1 MLLAVFMLISAISVM
16 FTVQVLADDGDTTG
30 TTGSTGSDETTTTET
45 GSTDESSTGTTE
57 DGDTV
62 IVTDTTDYV
71 NKIYPTPEAKLE
83 TMRLAIEK
91 GCYQLYV
98 DDVSG
103 EVAFVNTITG
113 DKLFTNPYDVGAS
126 TGSESTKYEILSQI
140 IVEFTDTTGQHK
152 VFTSYEQAVL
162 REQIVVEYIKNGIR
176 VEYTIGREQ
185 AKTLVPRL
193 ISYERFM
200 DMIWTPLYEEFG
212 DELYNNNTIRT
223 DVAKVQKFL
232 TYYILY
238 AKESLKEKYGMSS
251 EEYKKLSDA
260 LGGIY
265 DDLYSSSANTYTS
278 IKEDYKIIDTM
289 EFLVF
294 KPNASEAEIA
304 TCEEIILMYCPEYT
318 YEELEYDHSLTDY
331 VSQDENPP
339 VFRMALEYTIED
351 DGLSVRLPAN
361 GVRFNESLYTLESI
375 KILPYMGAGNNAYSG
390 YNFYPDGSGALFEYD
405 DMDYSITQTV
415 TGKVYGT
422 DYAYHKI
429 SGAYQETI
437 SYPTFGIVETTKYHY
452 YSVTDVDT
460 GEVTAEATLSGMI
473 VDAILA
479 YEKGETT
486 VSTKGKEAAIANEFS
501 SVVHYP
507 DAVEKIYEKKHG
519 FVAII
524 EEGDALASLTTYHAG
539 PLSAYNTV
547 MMSVTPRPKD
557 SYNLQDSI
565 SVGSDS
571 EWTVVSDRK
580 YTGSYTI
587 KYMLLSDTEAL
598 DKNAAQDTYDASW
611 FGMAVAYRDYLTELG
626 VISKLTDDEI
636 YNSIPLYIETFGA
649 VETTEKIL
657 SIPVEVMTAL
667 TSFDDIETMYE
678 ELSEQGIKN
687 INFKL
692 TGYTKGG
699 MFYIVPTRV
708 KFEKA
713 VGGKNGFQ
721 ELLDYANDV
730 NKDENS
736 NMGIYPDFDIAYE
749 LYDDIFNAYSRFN
762 HAAKTID
769 DRYASR
775 REYSATMQ
783 KYVNN
788 YDLIISPAYF
798 YVIYEK
804 ITKNYANKYNNVQG
818 ISVSTLGSALN
829 SDFDEDEPY
838 NREDSK
844 AFTTEAFAYLEKT
857 YGKVMTDKANAY
869 VWQYVDHMLGMSL
882 DSSNY
887 SFATYSIPFL
897 GVVLHGSVSFT
908 GEALN
913 MEGDIQYAILKAIE
927 NGASPYFILS
937 YRNTQILKEESDL
950 SKYYS
955 VRYDIWKD
963 DIVDVYN
970 TLNGVLSD
978 VQNKYITNHEFLTGV
993 RVPDADELEADL
1005 LAEYLEALMTQENI
1019 VAILQKEATLIASEA
1034 REAGREA
1041 EAYAAEAIVSA
1052 LTNYNNVQ
1060 NLIDS
1065 AISREIEDSYFDD
1078 IKKAYVEYY
1087 KAVETYGSKSNEA
1100 AYTRY
1105 VVEAIVNFNLSYAEV
1120 MAIYTDIQTLIAGY
1134 GAAINSAAFKAEFD
1148 ANYEDYLVESIALAL
1163 GQYMT
1168 DSEANAVA
1176 GALAQHICDGHTGED
1191 KSTLVTTLAA
1201 YFESSVDVAALNKIC
1216 VAVLN
1221 EKQIK
1226 GVLEAALG
1234 DQYDTLVTD
1243 ETTLD
1248 ELKALFLSGVTSK
1261 DQLGSA
1267 INLCANAL
1275 ASDISSDVA
1284 ENVFTSFGRV
1294 LISGVH
1300 SALNSAL
1307 GSYNNQYTKYAKAL
1321 ATYNSAKDAYDAAL
1335 AADGAEAESTQSAK
1349 TALDKA
1355 EAALNTAKAN
1365 VEDVKGDVERALEK
1379 IEIATTYFE
1388 DSAAAYLATESA
1400 ADALA
1405 QVAKAGFTVDF
1416 ADYMDV
1422 YEDFKAA
1429 YEYYYTY
1436 RNLAKANHAN
1446 TTYKDATDEYALA
1459 AKGWFATVDTWYSDY
1474 AEKSIAKDELDAEIN
1489 AIKAA
1494 NTKGQFDNYIDALA
1508 KKTAAEER
1516 GYDDASSEWHKD
1528 YQTVSNQV
1536 TTTRNN
1542 AVKELAKVEG
1552 STISTLKKLFETAQ
1566 EHFEKAMEAIDVL
1579 AELEKV
1585 TVEYDANDLNNPNAI
1600 TNYDEIDSIIVRQA
1614 IDRACAVYNYLYVNS
1629 YEEIT
1634 EGRLSAYEVNGH
1646 KLYQGRTAEGE
1657 RYYYYGTLETGYSY
1671 YTVTVDEATGEY
1683 ECSIFHFGQL
1693 GNGTYTEN
1701 GQSYDI
1707 RGYSQGGKK
1716 IFYIIKTDDNG
1727 HEYYQY
1733 LVENSYYGTYEY
1745 AKGTVYNGEA
1755 VATLADGTVIYL
1767 DGDVYYSVNDDG
1779 TYTRYQYTM
1788 AIANSYESAL
1798 ADIKAAFDT
1807 AYGVIDASGKDANFK
1822 TNVENRINRDED
1834 EDDGEEDKADEDSES
1849 KYLTENIVAVT
1860 YGNDDGSA
1868 YKIIILNYNDY
1879 SVSVVYNGV
1888 EYTIPAYEFVVI
1900 TD

>member
-16 FTVQVLADDGDTTG
+16 FTVQVFADDSEE
-30 TTGSTGSDETTTTET
+30 TTGSNDSSDTTET
-45 GSTDESSTGTTE
+45 GSSEETTTGTSE
-57 DGDTV
+57 DGDSV

-71 NKIYPTPEAKLE
+71 NKIYPTPEAKLA
-83 TMRLAIEK
+83 TMRLAIET
-91 GCYQLYV
+91 GNYQLYV

-103 EVAFVNTITG
+103 EVAFVNTVTG
-113 DKLFTNPYDVGAS
+113 DKIFTNPYDVGAS
-126 TGSESTKYEILSQI
+126 TGSDSTKYEILSQI
-140 IVEFTDTTGQHK
+140 IVEFTDSTGQNK

-162 REQIVVEYIKNGIR
+162 REQIMVEYIKNGIR

-238 AKESLKEKYGMSS
+238 AKESLREKYGMSN

-278 IKEDYKIIDTM
+278 IKEDYKIIDSM

-339 VFRMALEYTIED
+339 VFRMALEYTIEE

-390 YNFYPDGSGALFEYD
+390 YNFYPDGSGALFAYD

-437 SYPTFGIVETTKYHY
+437 TYPTFGIVENTKYHS
-452 YSVTDVDT
+452 YSVSDPDT
-460 GEVTAEATLSGMI
+460 GAVTQETILSGMI
-473 VDAILA
+473 VDAIRA
-479 YEKGETT
+479 YEKGESTI
-486 VSTKGKEAAIANEFS
+486 STKGKEMAISSEFA
-501 SVVHYP
+501 SVINSP
-507 DAVEKIYEKKHG
+507 DAVEKIYEEKHG

-539 PLSAYNTV
+539 PLNAYNTI

-587 KYMLLSDTEAL
+587 KYMLLSDTEKL
-598 DKNAAQDTYDASW
+598 DKNAAEGTYDASW

-626 VISKLTDDEI
+626 VISKLTNDEI
-636 YNSIPLYIETFGA
+636 FNSIPLYIETFGA

-678 ELSEQGIKN
+678 DLAEQGIKN

-713 VGGKNGFQ
+713 VGGKKGFQ

-749 LYDDIFNAYSRFN
+749 IYDDIFNAYSRFD

-844 AFTTEAFAYLEKT
+844 TFTTEAFAYLEKT

-869 VWQYVDHMLGMSL
+869 VWQYVDHMLGMAL

-913 MEGDIQYAILKAIE
+913 MEGDIQYALLKAIE

-937 YRNTQILKEESDL
+937 YRNTHILKEESSL

-970 TLNGVLSD
+970 TLNGVLAD

-1019 VAILQKEATLIASEA
+1019 VSILQKEATLIASEA

-1052 LTNYNNVQ
+1052 LTNYNNAQ
-1060 NLIDS
+1060 KLIDV
-1065 AISREIEDSYFDD
+1065 AINREIDDSYFED
-1078 IKKAYVEYY
+1078 IKKAYVDYY
-1087 KAVETYGSKSNEA
+1087 KAVETYGAKSNEV

-1105 VVEAIVNFNLSYAEV
+1105 IVEAIVNFNYSYAEV
-1120 MAIYTDIQTLIAGY
+1120 MAIFTDIQSVIAGY
-1134 GAAINSAAFKAEFD
+1134 GAAIEDAAFKAEFEK
-1148 ANYEDYLVESIALAL
+1148 NHEDYLVEAIELAL
-1163 GQYMT
+1163 GQYMNE
-1168 DSEANAVA
+1168 SEAKALAAN
-1176 GALAQHICDGHTGED
+1176 LAQHICDGHIGED
-1191 KSTLVTTLAA
+1191 RATLANTLVA
-1201 YFESSVDVAALNKIC
+1201 YFEGNADVTVLSKIC
-1216 VAVLN
+1216 AVVLN
-1221 EKQIK
+1221 DRQIK
-1226 GVLEAALG
+1226 EILEGVLG
-1234 DQYDTLVTD
+1234 DQYDTVVTD
-1243 ETTLD
+1243 ETASE
-1248 ELKALFLSGVTSK
+1248 ELKALLIAKVTTK

-1267 INLCANAL
+1267 INLCANAV
-1275 ASDISSDVA
+1275 ATDIYGDIA

-1294 LISGVH
+1294 LISGAH

-1307 GSYNNQYTKYAKAL
+1307 GSYNSQYSKYAKAL

-1335 AADGAEAESTQSAK
+1335 AADGAEAESTVAAK

-1355 EAALNTAKAN
+1355 EAALKTAEAN
-1365 VEDVKGDVERALEK
+1365 VKEVKGDVERALEK
-1379 IEIATTYFE
+1379 IELVTNYFE

-1405 QVAKAGFTVDF
+1405 QVAKAGFTVEF
-1416 ADYMDV
+1416 SDYMDV
-1422 YEDFKAA
+1422 YEDYKAS

-1436 RNLAKANHAN
+1436 RNLARADHAN
-1446 TTYKDATDEYALA
+1446 TTYGDATDEYAIA
-1459 AKGWFATVDTWYSDY
+1459 AKGWFTTVGAWYSDY
-1474 AEKSIAKDELDAEIN
+1474 VDKSVAKDELDAEIE

-1494 NTKGQFDNYIDALA
+1494 LVKGQFDNYIDALA

-1516 GYDDASSEWHKD
+1516 GYDDETSEWHND
-1528 YQTVSNQV
+1528 YKTVSNQV
-1536 TTTRNN
+1536 TITRNN
-1542 AVKELAKVEG
+1542 AVKELAKIQG
-1552 STISTLKKLFETAQ
+1552 SAISTLKKLFETAE
-1566 EHFEKAMEAIDVL
+1566 EHFEKAMSAIDVL
-1579 AELEKV
+1579 AGLEKV
-1585 TVEYDANDLNNPNAI
+1585 TVEYAAGAENNPNAI
-1600 TNYDEIDSIIVRQA
+1600 TNYDDIDSIIVRQA

-1629 YEEIT
+1629 YEEIS

-1646 KLYQGRTAEGE
+1646 KLYQGRTAEGV

-1693 GNGTYTEN
+1693 GNGSYTEN
-1701 GQSYDI
+1701 GKSYDI
-1707 RGYSQGGKK
+1707 RSYAEGGKK
-1716 IFYIIKTDDNG
+1716 TFYVIMTDDNG

-1733 LVENSYYGTYEY
+1733 LVENKYYGTYER
-1745 AKGTVYNGEA
+1745 ADAIVYNGEE

-1767 DGDVYYSVNDDG
+1767 DGDVYYSVNTDG
-1779 TYTRYQYTM
+1779 TYTRYQYSM
-1788 AIANSYESAL
+1788 AIANGYEAAL
-1798 ADIKAAFDT
+1798 SDIEAAFKT

-1822 TNVENRINRDED
+1822 TNVENRIDRSEDTDDDDDDDKTDDE
-1834 EDDGEEDKADEDSES
+1834 SES
-1849 KYLTENIVAVT
+1849 KYITENIVAVT

-1879 SVSVVYNGV
+1879 HVSVVYNGV

>member
-16 FTVQVLADDGDTTG
+16 FTVQIFADDSDQ
-30 TTGSTGSDETTTTET
+30 TTGSNGSSDTTET
-45 GSTDESSTGTTE
+45 GSAEESTTGTSQ

-83 TMRLAIEK
+83 AMRLAIEK
-91 GCYQLYV
+91 DGYQLYV

-103 EVAFVNTITG
+103 EVAFVNTVTG
-113 DKLFTNPYDVGAS
+113 DKIFTNPYDVGAS
-126 TGSESTKYEILSQI
+126 TGSDSTKYEILSQI
-140 IVEFTDTTGQHK
+140 IVEFTDTTGQTK
-152 VFTSYEQAVL
+152 IFTSYEQAVL
-162 REQIVVEYIKNGIR
+162 REQIAVEYIKNGIR

-193 ISYERFM
+193 ISYDRFM

-212 DELYNNNTIRT
+212 DEIYNNNTIRA

-265 DDLYSSSANTYTS
+265 DDLYSTSANTYTS
-278 IKEDYKIIDTM
+278 IKEDYKIIDSM

-318 YEELEYDHSLTDY
+318 YEELEYDHSITDY

-339 VFRMALEYTIED
+339 VFRMALEYTIEE

-405 DMDYSITQTV
+405 DMDYSVTQTV
-415 TGKVYGT
+415 TGKVYGS

-437 SYPTFGIVETTKYHY
+437 SYPTFGIVENTKYHY
-452 YSVTDVDT
+452 YSVTDPDT
-460 GEVTAEATLSGMI
+460 GDVTAEATLSGMI

-479 YEKGETT
+479 HEKGETT
-486 VSTKGKEAAIANEFS
+486 VSTKGKEMAIASEFS

-539 PLSAYNTV
+539 PLSAYNTI

-587 KYMLLSDTEAL
+587 KYMLLSDTESL
-598 DKNAAQDTYDASW
+598 DKNTAEGTYDASW

-636 YNSIPLYIETFGA
+636 LNSIPLYIETFGA

-667 TSFDDIETMYE
+667 TSFDDIEAMYE
-678 ELSEQGIKN
+678 ELADQGIKN
-687 INFKL
+687 VNFKL

-713 VGGKNGFQ
+713 VGGKKGFQ

-730 NKDENS
+730 NKEENS

-749 LYDDIFNAYSRFN
+749 IYDDIFNAYSRFD

-788 YDLIISPAYF
+788 YDLVISPAYF

-844 AFTTEAFAYLEKT
+844 TFTTEAFAYLEKT
-857 YGKVMTDKANAY
+857 YGKVMTEKANAY
-869 VWQYVDHMLGMSL
+869 VWQYVDHMLGMAL

-887 SFATYSIPFL
+887 SFATYSVPFL

-937 YRNTQILKEESDL
+937 YRNTHILKEESSL

-970 TLNGVLSD
+970 TLNEVLAD

-1005 LAEYLEALMTQENI
+1005 LAEYLEAIMTQENI
-1019 VAILQKEATLIASEA
+1019 VSILQKEATLIASEA

-1052 LTNYNNVQ
+1052 LASYTSAQ
-1060 NLIDS
+1060 KLIDA
-1065 AISREIEDSYFDD
+1065 AISREIKDSYFDD
-1078 IKKAYVEYY
+1078 IRKAYVEYY
-1087 KAVETYGSKSNEA
+1087 KAVEAHGSKSDEA

-1105 VVEAIVNFNLSYAEV
+1105 VVEAIVNFNLSYEEV
-1120 MAIYTDIQTLIAGY
+1120 MAIYTDIQSVIAGY
-1134 GAAINSAAFKAEFD
+1134 GAALENSAFKAEFEE
-1148 ANYEDYLVESIALAL
+1148 NYEDYLAESVALVL

-1168 DSEANAVA
+1168 ESEANAIAA
-1176 GALAQHICDGHTGED
+1176 GLAQHICDGHTGED
-1191 KSTLVTTLAA
+1191 KSTLASTLAA
-1201 YFESSVDVAALNKIC
+1201 YFEGNLDVAALNKIC
-1216 VAVLN
+1216 VVVLSD
-1221 EKQIK
+1221 KQIK
-1226 GVLEAALG
+1226 GVLEEVLG
-1234 DQYDTLVTD
+1234 DAYDTTVTD
-1243 ETTLD
+1243 ETTSE
-1248 ELKALFLSGVTSK
+1248 ELKALFLANVTTK

-1267 INLCANAL
+1267 ISLCANAVAADL
-1275 ASDISSDVA
+1275 YSDIA

-1294 LISGVH
+1294 LISGTH

-1307 GSYNNQYTKYAKAL
+1307 GSYNSQYSKYVKAL
-1321 ATYNSAKDAYDAAL
+1321 ATYNDAKEAYDAAL
-1335 AADGAEAESTQSAK
+1335 AADGAEAESTQDAK
-1349 TALDKA
+1349 KALDKA
-1355 EAALNTAKAN
+1355 ESSLKTAEAN
-1365 VEDVKGDVERALEK
+1365 IKEVKGDVERALEK
-1379 IEIATTYFE
+1379 IELATTYFE

-1436 RNLAKANHAN
+1436 RNLAKANHAS
-1446 TTYKDATDEYALA
+1446 TTYKDANDEYALA
-1459 AKGWFATVDTWYSDY
+1459 AKGWFATIGTWYSDY
-1474 AEKSIAKDELDAEIN
+1474 AEKAMIKDELDVEIN
-1489 AIKAA
+1489 DIKDA

-1516 GYDDASSEWHKD
+1516 GYDDENSEWHKD
-1528 YQTVSNQV
+1528 YETVSNQV

-1542 AVKELAKVEG
+1542 AVKELAKIQG
-1552 STISTLKKLFETAQ
+1552 SAISTLKKIFETAE
-1566 EHFEKAMEAIDVL
+1566 EHFEKAMDAIDVL

-1585 TVEYDANDLNNPNAI
+1585 TVEYAAGEENNPNAI
-1600 TNYDEIDSIIVRQA
+1600 TNYDDIDSIIVRQA

-1629 YEEIT
+1629 YEKIE

-1646 KLYQGRTAEGE
+1646 KLYQGRTAGGE

-1701 GQSYDI
+1701 GQSYDV
-1707 RGYSQGGKK
+1707 RSYSEGGKK
-1716 IFYIIKTDDNG
+1716 TFYIIKTDDNG

-1745 AKGTVYNGEA
+1745 AKAKVYNGEE
-1755 VATLADGTVIYL
+1755 VATLEDGTVIYV

-1788 AIANSYESAL
+1788 AIGNGYKDAL
-1798 ADIKAAFDT
+1798 ADIEAAFET
-1807 AYGVIDASGKDANFK
+1807 AFGVIDASGKDSSFK

-1834 EDDGEEDKADEDSES
+1834 TDDDGDDDKDDVNTES
-1849 KYLTENIVAVT
+1849 KYITENIVAVT
-1860 YGNDDGSA
+1860 YGNDDGTA
-1868 YKIIILNYNDY
+1868 YKTIILNYNDY
-1879 SVSVVYNGV
+1879 YVSVVYNGV